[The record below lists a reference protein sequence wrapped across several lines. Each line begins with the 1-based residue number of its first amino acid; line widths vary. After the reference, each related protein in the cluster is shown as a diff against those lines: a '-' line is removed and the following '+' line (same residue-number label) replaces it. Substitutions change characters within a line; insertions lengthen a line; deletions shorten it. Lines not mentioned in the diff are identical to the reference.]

1 MRISY
6 CKASITNSEK
16 TDEISVYL
24 APTSVSYV
32 DVTKTEQ
39 NILSESKI
47 SDFSILLY
55 TFSRIFT

>member
-1 MRISY
+1 M
-6 CKASITNSEK
+6 K
-16 TDEISVYL
+16 ISVYL

-47 SDFSILLY
+47 SEFSILLY